1 MGALIVDRG
10 GTLEHFAG
18 DGMHVFFND
27 PVLQDDHVERAVRMG
42 IDMRDQFNVLAA
54 GWTKRGYQ
62 LGFGVGIATGFAT
75 LGRIGFEG
83 RYDYGMVGFAV
94 ITAARL
100 SAAALANQVLLSPR
114 TYAEVESLIDVEE
127 VGELSLK
134 GFSRPITA
142 VNVLRFRSDVA
153 SGVTA

>member
-1 MGALIVDRG
+1 MG
-10 GTLEHFAG
+10 
-18 DGMHVFFND
+18 
-27 PVLQDDHVERAVRMG
+27 VE
-42 IDMRDQFNVLAA
+42 MRDAFGQLAA

-114 TYAEVESLIDVEE
+114 TYAEVESLVDVEQ

-134 GFSRPITA
+134 GFSRPIA
-142 VNVLRFRSDVA
+142 PYNVLRMRSA
-153 SGVTA
+153 SAAGASA